1 MYNGTNVMVRTKIL
15 EYGRVLVGHGKMEG
29 RYYP

>member
-15 EYGRVLVGHGKMEG
+15 EYGRVLVGHGKMERG
-29 RYYP
+29 YYP